1 MVKSV
6 GKKKEK
12 EFEYLGL
19 VMSAQVQACSNLKIS
34 LFFGHAE

>member
-1 MVKSV
+1 MVKISWE
-6 GKKKEK
+6 KKKK

-19 VMSAQVQACSNLKIS
+19 VMSAQVQACSNLKIN